1 MRVIVFGATGKTG
14 RHVLRSALDRGHEVT
29 AFGRS
34 VDRLEPES
42 GLHVFRGDVFD
53 PAAVSELLSPDPVTP
68 GAAVAGF
75 DPSRAQP
82 NPTTTVGLKN
92 DSCPHGRRVG

>member
-53 PAAVSELLSPDPVTP
+53 P
-68 GAAVAGF
+68 
-75 DPSRAQP
+75 SRAQP
-82 NPTTTVGLKN
+82 NPTTTVGLN
-92 DSCPHGRRVG
+92 RASLSPWAEGRMERA